1 MNIVRSF
8 LLVGLLAVLTP
19 APSGARA
26 QTAASPAAPSA
37 ATDVLTVL
45 TQNGQFGT
53 FLKLINAAG
62 LADSLRKGGPLTV
75 FAPTDEAF
83 AKLPSGVVAELL
95 KPESKERL
103 TSLLNYHFAQGKVT
117 LAELAKLEVLMT
129 LAGDEL
135 EIDPGADGKSLL
147 IDDARVKSGDIAAGG
162 SVVHVIDSV
171 LQP

>member
-1 MNIVRSF
+1 MNIFRAFF
-8 LLVGLLAVLTP
+8 LIGFLVVLP
-19 APSGARA
+19 MAPSGAHA
-26 QTAASPAAPSA
+26 QAGAPSA
-37 ATDVLTVL
+37 ATDVMSVL

-53 FLKLINAAG
+53 FVKLIDAAG
-62 LADSLRKGGPLTV
+62 LADTLRKGGPVSV

-83 AKLPSGVVAELL
+83 AKLPSGAVAELL

-103 TSLLNYHFAQGKVT
+103 TLLLNYHLAPGKVS
-117 LAELAKLEVLMT
+117 LAELGKLEVLMT
-129 LAGDEL
+129 LAGEEL

-147 IDDARVKSGDIAAGG
+147 IDDARVKNGDLPAGA